1 MKTIRT
7 DFDPNYTN
15 QDWAEV
21 KMANETL
28 KHFKKEKKM
37 NFLSKD
43 EDGKWML
50 WENKPQLVIPINE
63 RNPMYYEAKGDFK
76 TITEAEA
83 LEMIQKIPLLVEI

>member
-28 KHFKKEKKM
+28 KYFKKEKK
-37 NFLSKD
+37 NSSFIRKR
-43 EDGKWML
+43 
-50 WENKPQLVIPINE
+50 IH
-63 RNPMYYEAKGDFK
+63 
-76 TITEAEA
+76 
-83 LEMIQKIPLLVEI
+83 